1 MQALQFGS
9 KQRLLFGFHH
19 AAQGAARQTAVL
31 ICNTWGLEY
40 MRSYRGVRVLAQKL
54 AAAGFETLR
63 FDYSG
68 TGDSQGHSLDARLE
82 HWLEDLVFAARELR
96 ELSGKQDIVVVGL
109 RLGALIAEAARQRP
123 GLNARHHIHW
133 DAPASG
139 PAYIELMRKLSDGS
153 DAAKNWRRNRHS
165 QLPPSDGN
173 ELQGHAF
180 PALLSAGLMTLQ
192 GPSQQAGDLWVVS
205 SDHPPP
211 AGVAADALM
220 PTGEAAHWQAL
231 DWVNTPWVPA
241 TAAARLTAH
250 LELVLK

>member
-19 AAQGAARQTAVL
+19 AAHGAARQTAVL
-31 ICNTWGLEY
+31 ICNSWGLEY

-82 HWLEDLVFAARELR
+82 HWLEDLVLAARELR
-96 ELSGKQDIVVVGL
+96 ELSGKQDIVVIGL

-123 GLNARHHIHW
+123 GLNARLLVHW
-133 DAPASG
+133 DVPESG
-139 PAYIELMRKLSDGS
+139 KTYIDLMREHSDRS
-153 DAAKNWRRNRHS
+153 DAAKNWRRDRKA

-180 PALLSAGLMTLQ
+180 PAALAEALRGLQAPQGEAGN
-192 GPSQQAGDLWVVS
+192 LWFVS
-205 SDHPPP
+205 SDHPAPL
-211 AGVAADALM
+211 GAAASAVL
-220 PTGEAAHWQAL
+220 PSGEAAHWQEL

-241 TAAARLTAH
+241 AAAGKLANH
-250 LELVLK
+250 LAGVLR

>member
-82 HWLEDLVFAARELR
+82 HWLEDLVLAARELR
-96 ELSGKQDIVVVGL
+96 ELSGKQDIVVIGL

-123 GLNARHHIHW
+123 GLNARLHIHW
-133 DAPASG
+133 DAPSDGAS
-139 PAYIELMRKLSDGS
+139 YIALMRQLSDGS
-153 DAAKNWRRNRHS
+153 DRAKNWRRNRHS

-180 PALLSAGLMTLQ
+180 PAPLAAALTALP
-192 GPSQQAGDLWVVS
+192 GPAPQAASLWLVS
-205 SDHPPP
+205 SDHSAPP
-211 AGVAADALM
+211 AVAAESVLAL
-220 PTGEAAHWQAL
+220 GEAAHWQEL

-241 TAAARLTAH
+241 AAAGKLASH
-250 LELVLK
+250 LAQVLR